1 VRITAHYSV
10 FSFSVAGLQ
19 LSAGRMASGGPF
31 IGEEPTSG
39 LRGADDGVQLYAVFG
54 PVEHQASLTSEMA
67 IALDLK
73 FQVEYRM
80 VGRIYFRLR
89 LGDVPAHRL
98 HFDRKR

>member
-1 VRITAHYSV
+1 MTDRTRTYRRVSER
-10 FSFSVAGLQ
+10 
-19 LSAGRMASGGPF
+19 GGPF

-80 VGRIYFRLR
+80 VGRIYFLGSAWAMCLR
-89 LGDVPAHRL
+89 IACISTEKGKLP
-98 HFDRKR
+98 